1 MASKFKLNC
10 TGRSTTILKRKN
22 FFILNTFY
30 VSFKFSEDKYISVS
44 DKDKDSLLIVKT
56 VENNVSANERFY

>member
-22 FFILNTFY
+22 LFILNTFY

-44 DKDKDSLLIVKT
+44 DKESLLIVKT